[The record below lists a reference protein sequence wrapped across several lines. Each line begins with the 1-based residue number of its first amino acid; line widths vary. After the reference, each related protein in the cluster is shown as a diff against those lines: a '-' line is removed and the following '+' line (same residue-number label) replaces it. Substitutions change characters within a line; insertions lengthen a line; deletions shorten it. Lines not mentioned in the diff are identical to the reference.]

1 MKASL
6 VELVLLSFIHRHE
19 RHRTETQKLNWTGH
33 VSPDTEKRGKRGRR
47 SDETTSTTNHGRR
60 QQQQKKGSKRR
71 PRDEGEGQG
80 EGTGN
85 RSTIAPGNQ
94 RVGFQGRITRRRI
107 AIRDRFGRNEP
118 IKKHASFCTA
128 RPCGMRRSCVYVNV
142 GLEASFILL
151 ISV

>member
-1 MKASL
+1 
-6 VELVLLSFIHRHE
+6 LLSFIHRHE

-47 SDETTSTTNHGRR
+47 SDGTTSTTNHGRR
-60 QQQQKKGSKRR
+60 QQQQKEKKVLKRR
-71 PRDEGEGQG
+71 PPDEEEGQG

-94 RVGFQGRITRRRI
+94 RVAFQGRITRPRI
-107 AIRDRFGRNEP
+107 AIRDRFARNEP

-128 RPCGMRRSCVYVNV
+128 RPCGMRSSCVSTCMSDS
-142 GLEASFILL
+142 ASF
-151 ISV
+151 